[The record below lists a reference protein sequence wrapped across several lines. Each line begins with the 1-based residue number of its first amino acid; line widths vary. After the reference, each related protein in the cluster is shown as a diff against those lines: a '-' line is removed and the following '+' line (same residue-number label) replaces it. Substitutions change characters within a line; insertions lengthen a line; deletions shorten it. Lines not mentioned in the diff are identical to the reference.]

1 MSDRLS
7 GVIKKTSR
15 SECIISVLKLVCIEI
30 GVHIQKVLLTMYK
43 KYSKRFF
50 NSIKKVN

>member
-15 SECIISVLKLVCIEI
+15 SECIICFKTCLYRNWSAYTESVTYNV
-30 GVHIQKVLLTMYK
+30 
-43 KYSKRFF
+43 
-50 NSIKKVN
+50 